1 MVIFV
6 IGQLNTSS
14 EYCVQCFSLTLTCGY
29 DGEMGRKKVQ
39 GDLRDVTLSCADGEQ
54 MKAHKVIYSAS
65 HNQKV
70 MKDRDME
77 P

>member
-1 MVIFV
+1 MLK
-6 IGQLNTSS
+6 LN
-14 EYCVQCFSLTLTCGY
+14 FGY
-29 DGEMGRKKVQ
+29 YGDMGRKKVQ
-39 GDLRDVTLSCADGEQ
+39 GGLNDVTLSCADGEQ